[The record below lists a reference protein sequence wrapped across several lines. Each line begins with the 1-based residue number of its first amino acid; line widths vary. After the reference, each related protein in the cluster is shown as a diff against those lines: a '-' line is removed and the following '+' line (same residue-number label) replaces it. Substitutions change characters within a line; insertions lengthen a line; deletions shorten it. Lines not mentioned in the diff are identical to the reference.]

1 MNPDPATRS
10 CSQGSP
16 FHTRGDFLYQSFSR
30 RLFAGAAATA
40 VVIAVMRV
48 TSVPVPSSEP
58 TPPSLGA
65 ALNDMG
71 DELRGTV
78 VGVRSEIDW
87 WRAAYARM
95 SADVRRLDDTL
106 TVENITSSTR

>member
-1 MNPDPATRS
+1 MLTKS
-10 CSQGSP
+10 I
-16 FHTRGDFLYQSFSR
+16 T
-30 RLFAGAAATA
+30 AGVIATA
-40 VVIAVMRV
+40 LVLAVMRV
-48 TSVPVPSSEP
+48 ASVPAPSSEP

-71 DELRGTV
+71 NELRGTV

-95 SADVRRLDDTL
+95 SADVRLLDDTL
-106 TVENITSSTR
+106 TVENITNSAR

>member
-1 MNPDPATRS
+1 M
-10 CSQGSP
+10 
-16 FHTRGDFLYQSFSR
+16 YQSSSR

-48 TSVPVPSSEP
+48 ASVPAPSSEP

-65 ALNDMG
+65 ALSDMG
-71 DELRGTV
+71 NELRGTV

-95 SADVRRLDDTL
+95 SADVRLLDDTL
-106 TVENITSSTR
+106 TVQNITDSAR